1 MRFIDGLRDDLKA
14 VVLIQPPTNL
24 DTAIVLA
31 QLQDEVSPSARRKEF
46 RRTEFSY
53 SQKPLGG
60 YLLPPPPPKIDK
72 PPGSVAEDRRACSCT
87 VL

>member
-31 QLQDEVSPSARRKEF
+31 QLQDEVSPSAR
-46 RRTEFSY
+46 
-53 SQKPLGG
+53 
-60 YLLPPPPPKIDK
+60 
-72 PPGSVAEDRRACSCT
+72 
-87 VL
+87 